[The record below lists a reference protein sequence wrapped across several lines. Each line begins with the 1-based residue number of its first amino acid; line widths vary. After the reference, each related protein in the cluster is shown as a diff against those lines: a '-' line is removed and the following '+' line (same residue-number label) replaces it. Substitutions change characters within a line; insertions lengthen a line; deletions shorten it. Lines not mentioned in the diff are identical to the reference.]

1 MEMKIENLKQVED
14 NIKDYHSKD
23 CISASGLKLIYK
35 RSIYHYLNKEFK
47 KTPAMDLGN
56 AAHILLYEGLE
67 KFEKEYFVLPKLDMR
82 KKDDK
87 ELKKELINKNIGKES
102 VSNDQYKILMKLY
115 VNLNNY
121 EDALFFTQGKY
132 EVSHYGT
139 YEGIPVRVRPD
150 CMGKDWIS
158 DIKTCQDSSPREF
171 KNTIWKFSYMVQ
183 AVFYCDMLGYDARS
197 FRFIA
202 CETNPPYTVQH
213 YALSDEMIEVGREG
227 WKKAFHYWKKYVL
240 ENKISYFHG
249 YDKTSDNA
257 IIL

>member
-1 MEMKIENLKQVED
+1 MEMKIEKLECVND

-35 RSIYHYLNKEFK
+35 RSIFHYLNKEFK
-47 KTPAMDLGN
+47 KTSAMDLGN

-67 KFEKEYFVLPKLDMR
+67 KFGEEYFVLPKLDMR

-87 ELKKELINKNIGKES
+87 ELKKDLEFRNKGKKS
-102 VSNDQYKILMKLY
+102 ISNDQYKILMNLY
-115 VNLNNY
+115 TNLDNNK
-121 EDALFFTQGKY
+121 DALFFTKGKY
-132 EVSHYGT
+132 EISHYGT

-150 CMGKDWIS
+150 CMGEDWIS

-183 AVFYCDMLGYDARS
+183 AVFYCDMLGYDPKK

-202 CETNPPYTVQH
+202 CETNAPYTVQH
-213 YALSDEMIEVGREG
+213 YALSEDMIKVGRDG
-227 WKKAFHYWKKYVL
+227 WKKAFHYWKQYVQ
-240 ENKISYFHG
+240 ENKITYFEG
-249 YDKTSDNA
+249 YDKTLDNA
-257 IIL
+257 III

>member
-56 AAHILLYEGLE
+56 AAHILLYEGIE
-67 KFEKEYFVLPKLDMR
+67 RFEKEYFVLPKLDMR

-87 ELKKELINKNIGKES
+87 ELRTQLINKNIGKES

-121 EDALFFTQGKY
+121 EDALFFTQGK
-132 EVSHYGT
+132 

-213 YALSDEMIEVGREG
+213 YALSDEMIEVG
-227 WKKAFHYWKKYVL
+227 KKHF
-240 ENKISYFHG
+240 
-249 YDKTSDNA
+249 
-257 IIL
+257 IIGKNMY